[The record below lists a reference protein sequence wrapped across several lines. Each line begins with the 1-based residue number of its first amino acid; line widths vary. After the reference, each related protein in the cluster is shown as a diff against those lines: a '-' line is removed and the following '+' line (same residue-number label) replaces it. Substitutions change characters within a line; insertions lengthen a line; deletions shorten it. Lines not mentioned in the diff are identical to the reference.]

1 MRSKPK
7 KLLGALFAGLM
18 MSGSV
23 LAEPLKIG
31 YSDWPGWVAWE
42 IAIEKDMFKEE
53 GVEVQFEW
61 FDYVASMDAFASG
74 QLDAVAM
81 TNGDALVTGS
91 TGGRNVMILIN
102 DYSNGNDMVVGAPGI
117 KSIKDLKG
125 KKVGV
130 EVGFVGHLLLL
141 NALEKNGMTEKDVEL
156 VNVPTNETPQVLAS
170 GQVDAI
176 VAWQPNSGQALTLVP
191 GSTRIY
197 SSKDEPG
204 LIYDVLAVSPSS
216 LAAHKNEW
224 TKVAKTWYKAVA
236 YLNDPKTR
244 KEAISIMA
252 ARVGIP
258 ADDYTAFIEGTKIL
272 SLDEALPFM
281 KKAEGFK
288 SLYGSTKIADE
299 FNVNNKVYE
308 TKQDL
313 DSYIDASIMESL

>member
-1 MRSKPK
+1 MDQSCKN
-7 KLLGALFAGLM
+7 L
-18 MSGSV
+18 
-23 LAEPLKIG
+23 
-31 YSDWPGWVAWE
+31 
-42 IAIEKDMFKEE
+42 
-53 GVEVQFEW
+53 VQ
-61 FDYVASMDAFASG
+61 S
-74 QLDAVAM
+74 
-81 TNGDALVTGS
+81 
-91 TGGRNVMILIN
+91 RC
-102 DYSNGNDMVVGAPGI
+102 
-117 KSIKDLKG
+117 
-125 KKVGV
+125 
-130 EVGFVGHLLLL
+130 
-141 NALEKNGMTEKDVEL
+141 
-156 VNVPTNETPQVLAS
+156 
-170 GQVDAI
+170 
-176 VAWQPNSGQALTLVP
+176 
-191 GSTRIY
+191 
-197 SSKDEPG
+197 G

-216 LAAHKNEW
+216 LAAHKDEW

-299 FNVNNKVYE
+299 FNVDNKVYE